1 MLFATLRAGF
11 PADLSR
17 PAIERPGAPP
27 LGYAD
32 LLARSAAIAAALQ
45 AEGLAPGDRLLVLV
59 DKSVEALLLYLAAL
73 RAGLVHVPVNPG
85 AAARERAHFLA
96 DAAPRLVV
104 DDATLARLAA
114 APPAPDFVD
123 VPRGPD
129 DLAALLYTSGTTGA
143 PKGAMLSHQNLAAN
157 AATLIAAW
165 SFTAADRLIHAL
177 PIFHVHGLF
186 VATHCVLG
194 AGARML
200 WLPGFDADAVLAEL
214 PRSTVLMGVPTF
226 YTRLLARP
234 ELTAERCAG
243 MRLFVSGSAPLPGE
257 VHRSFVARTGHAIL
271 ERYGMTE
278 TGMLASNPL
287 EGPRVPG
294 KVGPPLPGVELRI
307 GDPDAAGIGSVEV
320 RGDNVFRGYW
330 QAPAKTA
337 DAFTADGW
345 FVTGDLGRIDAQGY
359 VELAGR
365 AKDLIISGGLNVYP
379 AEVEAVFEALP
390 DVGEVAVIGVP
401 HPDFGEAVVAV
412 LAAGPGA
419 RLDAAA
425 VADAARAELAAYKR
439 PKHVALVDALP
450 RNAMGKIEKA
460 ALRQRFAGL
469 FA

>member
-1 MLFATLRAGF
+1 MLFQTLRAGF
-11 PADLSR
+11 PADLAR
-17 PAIERPGAPP
+17 PAIERRDAPP
-27 LGYAD
+27 VSYGD
-32 LLARSAAIAAALQ
+32 LIARSGGIAAALS
-45 AEGLAPGDRLLVLV
+45 AAGLTPGDRVLASV

-73 RAGLVHVPVNPG
+73 RAGLVYVPVNPG
-85 AAARERAHFLA
+85 ATARELAHFTA

-104 DDATLARLAA
+104 DADALARLAA
-114 APPAPDFVD
+114 APPAPDFAD
-123 VPRGPD
+123 AARGPD

-143 PKGAMLSHQNLAAN
+143 PKGAMLSHRNLAAN
-157 AATLIAAW
+157 AQTLTAAW
-165 SFTAADRLIHAL
+165 AFTPADRLIHAL

-257 VHRSFVARTGHAIL
+257 VHRAFQARTGHAIL

-287 EGPRVPG
+287 AGPRVPG
-294 KVGPPLPGVELRI
+294 KVGPPLPGVDLRI
-307 GDPDAAGIGSVEV
+307 SGADADGIGAVEV

-330 QAPAKTA
+330 QAPEKTA

-345 FVTGDLGRIDAQGY
+345 FVTGDLGRIDGAGY
-359 VELAGR
+359 LELAGR

-412 LAAGPGA
+412 LAARPGA
-419 RLDAAA
+419 RLDAEA

-439 PKHVALVDALP
+439 PKHLALVDALP

-460 ALRQRFAGL
+460 TLRQRFAGL
-469 FA
+469 FG